1 MRRESIG
8 MLIGELSRRTGVS
21 TRSLRYYEQQGLL
34 AAGRTANGY
43 RDYDESVVVRAANIQ
58 GLLRAGLTVDD
69 IREPLG
75 HGCLDE
81 PLDQLPLCEG
91 ALETAADRLDEL
103 DRRIGALRQLRERLA
118 GQVERTRDALDARE
132 GS

>member
-1 MRRESIG
+1 MR
-8 MLIGELSRRTGVS
+8 IGELSRRTGVS

-34 AAGRTANGY
+34 RAERAANGY
-43 RDYDESVVVRAANIQ
+43 RDYDESAVIRAANIQ

-75 HGCLDE
+75 DGCLDE
-81 PLDQLPLCEG
+81 PLGQLPLCEG
-91 ALETAADRLDEL
+91 ALQTATDRLDEL

-118 GQVERTRDALDARE
+118 EQVTRTRDALAASERN
-132 GS
+132 

>member
-34 AAGRTANGY
+34 AAGRTANG
-43 RDYDESVVVRAANIQ
+43 
-58 GLLRAGLTVDD
+58 
-69 IREPLG
+69 
-75 HGCLDE
+75 CLDE

-103 DRRIGALRQLRERLA
+103 DRRIGALWQLRERLA

-132 GS
+132 RS